1 MFFRDIP
8 GRVHIKRYLTTL
20 VRQDRVPHAQLI
32 TGQEGTG
39 GLPLALALASY
50 LLCTNRQEDDSCGH
64 CPGCQKSHQL
74 IHPDLH
80 FSYPVFG
87 ADKTATDE
95 IKPWRQQIRDNPYLN
110 YQDWFMV
117 LDGEN
122 KQGNIN
128 VDECRAIAKKLSLK
142 SFESDKKILILWGA
156 EFLGNEG
163 NRLLKLIEEPEA
175 NTFIIILAEQ
185 SQRLLN
191 TITSRCQLLALRPF
205 EDEEI
210 ADFIRK
216 NNPHLG
222 DEEVRQIT
230 YACQGNLR
238 EALLLLQDE
247 PGNLQE
253 LWYKWL
259 GHAARGQTAQ
269 IMEINDQI
277 SALGREKS
285 KQWLRVGLLFW
296 RAVLVGRYR
305 LPGSELAD
313 SKQTVAAEKLQYLVN
328 NQHIFALIELF
339 NGLFEAVERNA
350 NLRILLC
357 DTYLEVKNLLRQNL
371 KTPV

>member
-87 ADKTATDE
+87 ADKTSTDE
-95 IKPWRQQIRDNPYLN
+95 IKAWRQQIRDNPYLN
-110 YQDWFMV
+110 YQDWFMA

>member
-110 YQDWFMV
+110 YQDWFMA

-313 SKQTVAAEKLQYLVN
+313 SIQTVAAEKLQYLVN

>member
-110 YQDWFMV
+110 YQDWFMA

-216 NNPHLG
+216 NNPHLAN
-222 DEEVRQIT
+222 EEVRQIT

-238 EALLLLQDE
+238 EALVLLQDE

-313 SKQTVAAEKLQYLVN
+313 SIQTVAAEKLQYLVN